1 MGDQGD
7 NRTELER
14 AIAERAREFAAGETV
29 HRPQRYWLYP
39 VGLVLAAGVVWAQ
52 PSQPN
57 QTGTGQSPASSQQT
71 QTQSTATGGQAGT
84 PGTLDPN
91 RRVCRTQETLGSR
104 LRKRSVCRTAA
115 EWDLLDRQ
123 AREDGKDLTNR
134 SNINS
139 TQPKM
144 GGG

>member
-1 MGDQGD
+1 MSANVLSQ
-7 NRTELER
+7 RLIP
-14 AIAERAREFAAGETV
+14 ACLAAGAV
-29 HRPQRYWLYP
+29 
-39 VGLVLAAGVVWAQ
+39 LVAGVVWAQ
-52 PSQPN
+52 PSQPVQGSGN
-57 QTGTGQSPASSQQT
+57 QAPATGQPSQSQAT
-71 QTQSTATGGQAGT
+71 TAGSGT
-84 PGTLDPN
+84 NGSGTLDPN

-115 EWDLLDRQ
+115 EWDQLDRQ
-123 AREDGKDLTNR
+123 AREGGKDLTDR